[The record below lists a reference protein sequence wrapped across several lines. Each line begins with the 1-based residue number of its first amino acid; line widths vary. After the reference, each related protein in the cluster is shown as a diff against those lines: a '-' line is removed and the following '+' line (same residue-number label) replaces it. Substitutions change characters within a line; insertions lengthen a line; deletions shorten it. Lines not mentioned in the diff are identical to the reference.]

1 MKIPYRKWVHADAF
15 NPRIFRARKLL
26 RSNKSIYTTKVPFC
40 LETWLHVKK
49 PMGLSLMKGRGRNH
63 CNLAIYIVVIWQ
75 LNSAINFNWRAD
87 LFPPPM
93 KQKHFVWIKLSLS
106 RELYSFKLSPTPL
119 DYLFAT
125 CVVNPVLLVLTI
137 LGNGDVLIGSV
148 NQHSVREI

>member
-1 MKIPYRKWVHADAF
+1 MRMLSSPEFSGRESYWEATKASIQ
-15 NPRIFRARKLL
+15 L
-26 RSNKSIYTTKVPFC
+26 RFPSVS
-40 LETWLHVKK
+40 K
-49 PMGLSLMKGRGRNH
+49 PDFMLRNRWDYH
-63 CNLAIYIVVIWQ
+63 SWKAEGVTIVIWPYTSLLFDSSTLHLISADVLICFLHRWNKNTLSE
-75 LNSAINFNWRAD
+75 LNSRERERE
-87 LFPPPM
+87 
-93 KQKHFVWIKLSLS
+93 